1 MKKFLFLSV
10 VGLVMCAFTTPMT
23 KISGA
28 NNVHPV
34 DKDFPSLLPNK
45 PVGQTMANK
54 YVDSV
59 YNRINLGNVGLKKEV
74 FFKAFKGYEYLES
87 KGMLDKPDLLT
98 IVDYSQSSSQKR
110 LYVIDLKAGKVLFNT
125 YVSHGKRSGG
135 EYATSFSN
143 VEDSHKSSLGFIV
156 TGKSYRGGSGYSMHL
171 NGVEPGIN
179 DNVYSRYIVMH
190 GSHYVNARRADEN
203 ETGRSFGCPAVPY
216 GQQYAI
222 INKIKEGSCL
232 FIWAP
237 DNHYQV
243 SSRILNAA
251 FQWPVLKKEGKFK
264 ELLAPLNNTA
274 GGVLDGAPELNDNK
288 NS

>member
-1 MKKFLFLSV
+1 
-10 VGLVMCAFTTPMT
+10 MT
-23 KISGA
+23 KISSA
-28 NNVHPV
+28 NIVHPV

-59 YNRINLGNVGLKKEV
+59 YNRINLANVGLKKEV
-74 FFKAFKGYEYLES
+74 FFKAFKGYQYLES

-156 TGKSYRGGSGYSMHL
+156 TGKSYSGGSGYSMHL
-171 NGVEPGIN
+171 NGIEPGIN

-251 FQWPVLKKEGKFK
+251 FQWPVLKKDGKFK

-274 GGVLDGAPELNDNK
+274 SSVLDGAPDLNDNK

>member
-1 MKKFLFLSV
+1 
-10 VGLVMCAFTTPMT
+10 MCAFTTPIT

-28 NNVHPV
+28 DVVHPV
-34 DKDFPSLLPNK
+34 DKDFPSLLPSK
-45 PVGQTMANK
+45 PVGQTMAYK
-54 YVDSV
+54 FVDSV
-59 YNRINLGNVGLKKEV
+59 YNRIKLDNYGLKKDV
-74 FFKAFKGYEYLES
+74 FFKAFKGYEYLQS
-87 KGMLDKPDLLT
+87 KGMLKKTNLLT
-98 IVDYSQSSSQKR
+98 IVDYSQSSSKKR
-110 LYVIDLKAGKVLFNT
+110 LYVIDVKAGKVLFNT

-135 EYATSFSN
+135 EFPTDFSN
-143 VEDSHKSSLGFIV
+143 VVNSHKSSLGFIV

-179 DNVYSRYIVMH
+179 DNVYKRYIVMH
-190 GSHYVNARRADEN
+190 GSHYVNERRADEN

-222 INKIKEGSCL
+222 IDKIKDGSCL

-237 DNHYQV
+237 NNKYQV

-251 FQWPVLKKEGKFK
+251 FQWPSLKHETDKLKA
-264 ELLAPLNNTA
+264 LLDPTSTNPLDA
-274 GGVLDGAPELNDNK
+274 DSEASVDSQ

>member
-1 MKKFLFLSV
+1 
-10 VGLVMCAFTTPMT
+10 MCAFTTPIT

-28 NNVHPV
+28 EVVHPV

-45 PVGQTMANK
+45 PVGQTMAYK
-54 YVDSV
+54 FVDSV
-59 YNRINLGNVGLKKEV
+59 YNRIQLDNYGLKKDI
-74 FFKAFKGYEYLES
+74 FFKAFKGYEYLQS
-87 KGMLDKPDLLT
+87 KGMLDKTNLLT
-98 IVDYSQSSSQKR
+98 IVDYSQSSSKKR
-110 LYVIDLKAGKVLFNT
+110 LYVIDLKLGKVLFNT
-125 YVSHGKRSGG
+125 FVSHGKRSGG
-135 EYATSFSN
+135 EFATDFSN
-143 VEDSHKSSLGFIV
+143 VVDSHKSSLGFIV
-156 TGKSYRGGSGYSMHL
+156 TGKSYRGGSGYSLHL

-179 DNVYSRYIVMH
+179 DNVYKRYIVMH

-222 INKIKEGSCL
+222 IDKIKDGSCL

-237 DNHYQV
+237 NNKYQV

-251 FQWPVLKKEGKFK
+251 FQWPSLKENTNKLKD
-264 ELLAPLNNTA
+264 LLDPTSNDVVNA
-274 GGVLDGAPELNDNK
+274 DGDNLIGNQ

>member
-1 MKKFLFLSV
+1 
-10 VGLVMCAFTTPMT
+10 MT
-23 KISGA
+23 KISTA
-28 NNVHPV
+28 SVVHPV

-45 PVGQTMANK
+45 PVGQTVAFK

-59 YNRINLGNVGLKKEV
+59 YNRIQLNDVGLKKDV
-74 FFKAFKGYEYLES
+74 FFKAFKGYEYLQS
-87 KGMLDKPDLLT
+87 KGMLDKENLLT

-135 EYATSFSN
+135 EFATDFSN
-143 VEDSHKSSLGFIV
+143 VVDSHKSSLGFIV
-156 TGKSYRGGSGYSMHL
+156 TGKSYRGGSGYSLHL
-171 NGVEPGIN
+171 KGVEPGIN
-179 DNVYSRYIVMH
+179 DNIFKRYIVMH

-222 INKIKEGSCL
+222 INKIKEGSCV

-243 SSRILNAA
+243 TSRILNAA
-251 FQWPVLKKEGKFK
+251 FQWPALKKESKFK
-264 ELLAPLNNTA
+264 ELLAPVNTTANA
-274 GGVLDGAPELNDNK
+274 GLEDASGK
-288 NS
+288 NSKNS

>member
-1 MKKFLFLSV
+1 MLSV
-10 VGLVMCAFTTPMT
+10 VGLAMCAFTTPIT
-23 KISGA
+23 KISDA
-28 NNVHPV
+28 EIVHPV

-45 PVGQTMANK
+45 PVGQTMAYK
-54 YVDSV
+54 FVDSV
-59 YNRINLGNVGLKKEV
+59 YNRIQLDDFGLKKEI
-74 FFKAFKGYEYLES
+74 FFKAFKGYEYLQS
-87 KGMLDKPDLLT
+87 KGMLRKSNLLT
-98 IVDYSQSSSQKR
+98 IVDYSQSSSKKR

-125 YVSHGKRSGG
+125 FVSHGKRSGG
-135 EYATSFSN
+135 EYATDFSN
-143 VEDSHKSSLGFIV
+143 VVDSHKSSLGFIV

-179 DNVYSRYIVMH
+179 DNVYKRYIVMH
-190 GSHYVNARRADEN
+190 GSHYVNERRADEN

-222 INKIKEGSCL
+222 INKIKDGSCL

-237 DNHYQV
+237 NNKYQV

-251 FQWPVLKKEGKFK
+251 FQWPSLKQQTNKLKA
-264 ELLAPLNNTA
+264 LLDPTSD
-274 GGVLDGAPELNDNK
+274 GVVNADSNVPIGDQ